1 MRYNSY
7 SFLDWSVIASNMLFV
22 QKVKASDDQV
32 SSKEL
37 GFTF

>member
-7 SFLDWSVIASNMLFV
+7 SFLDLSVIAPNMLFV
-22 QKVKASDDQV
+22 HEMKASDDQV
-32 SSKEL
+32 SSEEL